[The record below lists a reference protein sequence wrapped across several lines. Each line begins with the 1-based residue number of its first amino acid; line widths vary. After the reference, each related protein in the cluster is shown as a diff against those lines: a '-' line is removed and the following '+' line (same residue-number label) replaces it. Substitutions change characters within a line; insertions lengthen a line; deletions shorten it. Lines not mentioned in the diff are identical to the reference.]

1 MHAFFKY
8 MNAGGAPRRPQT
20 ELPVKRNS
28 LSFQMPAH
36 LAQKTAELSPFGKHA
51 EQRPPEQIAL
61 GAAFF
66 RPVPF
71 AVKNRAA
78 EYAPKIFGIPFR
90 GVVFPAGAG
99 RHLLAAHIPQ
109 YLPEPAKTRP
119 TTICAR
125 TRGKRRAGAKGLPL
139 RRAAMPHRERKRAPL
154 RQSAPIR
161 SSNRRRSRQSC
172 PYPLPKR
179 RYPKKRRKFFVRKK
193 APPTEAQPRQRV
205 RNGRPPAETAEEL
218 PPRAAAAAC
227 FPHFQIPPYG
237 NGGFLRRPAFAGA

>member
-20 ELPVKRNS
+20 ELPVNRNS

-71 AVKNRAA
+71 AVKSRAA

-90 GVVFPAGAG
+90 RVVFPAGAG
-99 RHLLAAHIPQ
+99 RHLLAA
-109 YLPEPAKTRP
+109 
-119 TTICAR
+119 
-125 TRGKRRAGAKGLPL
+125 RGKINYCTTLADFDAVFDELLAIAHAKHPD
-139 RRAAMPHRERKRAPL
+139 A
-154 RQSAPIR
+154 
-161 SSNRRRSRQSC
+161 
-172 PYPLPKR
+172 
-179 RYPKKRRKFFVRKK
+179 
-193 APPTEAQPRQRV
+193 
-205 RNGRPPAETAEEL
+205 
-218 PPRAAAAAC
+218 
-227 FPHFQIPPYG
+227 
-237 NGGFLRRPAFAGA
+237 